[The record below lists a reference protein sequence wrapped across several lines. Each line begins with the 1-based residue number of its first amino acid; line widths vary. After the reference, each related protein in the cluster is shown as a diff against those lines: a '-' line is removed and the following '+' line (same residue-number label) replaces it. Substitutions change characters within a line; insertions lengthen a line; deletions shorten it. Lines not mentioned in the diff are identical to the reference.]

1 MARPQAKI
9 DPSEVKRLIML
20 GMSVELV
27 ADVLEISQR
36 TLFRRLQTEPE
47 LADAMR
53 EARINIRRNLRAELL
68 KQALKGNTR
77 ILLRLAEAEGIL
89 KPKSLM
95 LTGKDGGP
103 IEQRH
108 TAKSDQA
115 IIDET
120 GKLLRQIQDAARA
133 GIATQA
139 IEKQI

>member
-20 GMSVELV
+20 GMSIELV

-47 LADAMR
+47 LANAMR
-53 EARINIRRNLRAELL
+53 EARISIKRNLRAELL

-77 ILLRLAEAEGIL
+77 VLLRLAEAEGVL
-89 KPKSLM
+89 KPKSLT
-95 LTGKDGGP
+95 LTGKNGGP
-103 IEQRH
+103 IEQHH
-108 TAKSDQA
+108 TSKPDQA

-133 GIATQA
+133 GIATQPEA
-139 IEKQI
+139 NQL